1 MNWWQQ
7 LWLTQYPPGG
17 GPNPN
22 PPPQVLGAWGL
33 TAMGIGATIGAGI
46 FVTAGPVAGKAGAGG
61 VLLAFVVAGVACALA
76 GLCYAEFAALAPRG
90 GSAYTYAYATMG
102 ELLAWIIG
110 WDLVLEY
117 AFAGSTVAVE
127 LASHI
132 VELFAVL
139 GMPIPGGGVV
149 QVNIPGI
156 PVVPVNILAML
167 LLGVITVILIR
178 GIEES
183 ARMNSIMV
191 VVKVGVVLFVICV
204 GAWFVLPA
212 NWAAPPAPAPQGWL
226 PFGWEPVIAGAGVVF
241 FSYLGFDAV
250 STHAEETRQP
260 QGRNLYIGILASLA
274 ICTVLYLGV
283 AGVLTGMVPWSK
295 LPDKAPV
302 AAAFRVVGMG
312 WAEIA
317 ILIGAIA
324 GMTSVQIVTFSGQ
337 ARIFRSMAHDGL
349 LPRSV
354 FAAEHPRF
362 RSPHRSLVITGIVAA
377 LIAGLIPSEELLEMV
392 AVGTLLAFALVC
404 GGVMILRNTN
414 PDIPRPFRCPAVYV
428 VAPLGIIVNLYMMV
442 NLSPEAWIRLGV
454 WFVLGLVIYFGYSQR
469 HSEARRHAEA
479 GTAVAEASEK
489 NA

>member
-1 MNWWQQ
+1 MKWWNQ
-7 LWLTQYPPGG
+7 LWLRQYPPGG
-17 GPNPN
+17 APNPN
-22 PPPQVLGAWGL
+22 PPPQVLGAWSL

-61 VLLAFVVAGVACALA
+61 VILAFVVAGIACALA
-76 GLCYAEFAALAPRG
+76 GLCYAEFASLAPRG
-90 GSAYTYAYATMG
+90 GSAYTYAYSTMG

-127 LASHI
+127 LSAHI

-139 GMPIPGGGVV
+139 GVQIP
-149 QVNIPGI
+149 PGWLT
-156 PVVPVNILAML
+156 PVNILAML
-167 LLGVITVILIR
+167 LLGLINIILIR

-183 ARMNSIMV
+183 ARMNAIMV

-204 GAWFVLPA
+204 GMWFVIPA
-212 NWAAPPAPAPQGWL
+212 NWAAPPAPAVQGWL

-250 STHAEETRQP
+250 STHAEETRPP
-260 QGRNLYIGILASLA
+260 QGRNLYLGILASLA

-283 AGVLTGMVPWSK
+283 AAVLTGMVPWSD
-295 LPDKAPV
+295 LPEKAPV

-312 WAEIA
+312 WAEIM

-324 GMTSVQIVTFSGQ
+324 GMTSVLIVGFSGQ

-354 FAAEHPRF
+354 FAAEHSRY
-362 RSPHRSLVITGIVAA
+362 RSPHRSLIITGIVAA
-377 LIAGLIPSEELLEMV
+377 GIAGLVPSEELLEMV

-404 GGVMILRNTN
+404 AGVMILRHTQPN
-414 PDIPRPFRCPAVYV
+414 IERPFRCPAVYV
-428 VAPLGIIVNLYMMV
+428 IAPLGIIVNLYMMV
-442 NLSPEAWIRLGV
+442 NLNRDAWIRLGV
-454 WFVLGLVIYFGYSQR
+454 WLAIGLVIYFSYSR
-469 HSEARRHAEA
+469 LHSEARRQHELCSDVPP
-479 GTAVAEASEK
+479 G
-489 NA
+489 NG